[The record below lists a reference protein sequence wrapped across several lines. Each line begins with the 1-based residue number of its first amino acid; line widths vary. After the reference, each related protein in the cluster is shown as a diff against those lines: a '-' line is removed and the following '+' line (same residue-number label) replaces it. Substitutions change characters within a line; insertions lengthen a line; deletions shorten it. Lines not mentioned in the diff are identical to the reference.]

1 MSLVKSLLGIVL
13 LLLPVI
19 FAKECRLRA
28 DASEMLSVEYGVDPS
43 GIRLGPHVHFCSKY
57 MSSLS
62 RYADQISVKM
72 ADGPKYSLQLFEEGC
87 KRITAINVQY
97 KGKNETE
104 WQAMK
109 TLAKH

>member
-1 MSLVKSLLGIVL
+1 MVSGEGHTSISVRNTF
-13 LLLPVI
+13 P
-19 FAKECRLRA
+19 
-28 DASEMLSVEYGVDPS
+28 LS
-43 GIRLGPHVHFCSKY
+43 I
-57 MSSLS
+57 LS

-97 KGKNETE
+97 KGENETE
-104 WQAMK
+104 WQATK

>member
-1 MSLVKSLLGIVL
+1 MRATGPFLFEIHVQSSI
-13 LLLPVI
+13 LP
-19 FAKECRLRA
+19 
-28 DASEMLSVEYGVDPS
+28 
-43 GIRLGPHVHFCSKY
+43 
-57 MSSLS
+57 

-97 KGKNETE
+97 KGENETE
-104 WQAMK
+104 WQATK

>member
-1 MSLVKSLLGIVL
+1 M
-13 LLLPVI
+13 
-19 FAKECRLRA
+19 RA
-28 DASEMLSVEYGVDPS
+28 TRPFLFE
-43 GIRLGPHVHFCSKY
+43 IHVQ
-57 MSSLS
+57 LS

-97 KGKNETE
+97 KGENETE
-104 WQAMK
+104 WQATK

>member
-1 MSLVKSLLGIVL
+1 
-13 LLLPVI
+13 
-19 FAKECRLRA
+19 
-28 DASEMLSVEYGVDPS
+28 
-43 GIRLGPHVHFCSKY
+43 

-97 KGKNETE
+97 KGENETE
-104 WQAMK
+104 WQATK

>member
-1 MSLVKSLLGIVL
+1 MAI
-13 LLLPVI
+13 
-19 FAKECRLRA
+19 
-28 DASEMLSVEYGVDPS
+28 
-43 GIRLGPHVHFCSKY
+43 
-57 MSSLS
+57 LS

-97 KGKNETE
+97 KGENETE
-104 WQAMK
+104 WQATK